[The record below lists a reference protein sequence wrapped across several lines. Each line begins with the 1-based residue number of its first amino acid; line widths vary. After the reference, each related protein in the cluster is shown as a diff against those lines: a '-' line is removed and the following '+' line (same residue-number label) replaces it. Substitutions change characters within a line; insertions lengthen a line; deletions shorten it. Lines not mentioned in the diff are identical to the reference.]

1 MSAPTYLELGALL
14 GRDVAQEQGNAVL
27 QVVTALAKSHT
38 RGIGFDSDGVPVYD
52 IAAAILTCAAR
63 LISHPRQVGIDE
75 TKGPESARWLAT
87 PVAFSLG
94 ELTALNRYRVTAL

>member
-1 MSAPTYLELGALL
+1 MSAPTYVELGALL
-14 GRDVAQEQGNAVL
+14 GRTVSEEQGSAVL

-38 RGIGFDSDGVPVYD
+38 RGIGFDSEGIPAYD
-52 IAAAILTCAAR
+52 IAAAIFTCAAR

-87 PVAFSLG
+87 PVAFSLA
-94 ELTALNRYRVTAL
+94 ELTTLNRYRVRAV